1 MKEGDL
7 KDILSHL
14 NPDVEQETL
23 LAYLQ
28 GKLSAE
34 QQHEVERKVMES
46 DFEAEALEGLTEFSD
61 KRQLQRLVDNLNRDL
76 KEKARR
82 KKAVRDK
89 LRLKEQPWLWMSV
102 LILLLL
108 VILAFIVVFRYS

>member
-14 NPDVEQETL
+14 NPDVEQATL

-34 QQHEVERKVMES
+34 QQHEVERRLMDSE
-46 DFEAEALEGLTEFSD
+46 FEAEALEGLSEFRD
-61 KRQLQRLVDNLNRDL
+61 KQELQRLVEGLHRDL

-82 KKAVRDK
+82 KKAAREK
-89 LRLKEQPWLWMSV
+89 LRLQDQPWLWMSA

-108 VILAFIVVFRYS
+108 MILAYFAVTGA